1 MPNITYYH
9 YGDID
14 AGGFYILNHL
24 RKKTGIKFNSFMMG
38 IDELERFRDNC
49 KKLTESDR
57 KRLSLMLENAEFNEF
72 KETITYM
79 LNNNIKLEQ
88 EAEN

>member
-1 MPNITYYH
+1 
-9 YGDID
+9 
-14 AGGFYILNHL
+14 
-24 RKKTGIKFNSFMMG
+24 MMG

-57 KRLSLMLENAEFNEF
+57 KRLNLMLENTDFNEF